1 MLKYILRRLLQ
12 MIPVIIIISILLFSL
27 VQAMPGDPI
36 QSYLGINS
44 KVAPEIKEKLRVK
57 LGLDKPIYVQYGI
70 WFKRMLS
77 GDFGES
83 IQYKRPVSK
92 VAGDFL
98 WNSFLLNIVVFILAF
113 GISIPIGIICAVR
126 QYSKTDNF
134 WTIFSLIGIS
144 MPSFFFGLLL
154 IFGLAVKLRILPISG
169 MITAGANYTGLE
181 HVLDVAEHMVL
192 PAIVLTISSLASLV
206 RYIRNSML
214 EVVKQDY
221 IRTARS
227 KGLSEKIVIYRHA
240 FRNALIPIV
249 TLIGIWIPFLF
260 TGSVITETVFVWP
273 GIGRVLYEGVIM
285 RDYNV
290 VMTLNMF
297 FALLMLMGN
306 LLQDIGYALVDPRVK
321 VE

>member
-1 MLKYILRRLLQ
+1 MLKYIFRRLIQ
-12 MIPVIIIISILLFSL
+12 MIPVIIVISILLFCL
-27 VQAMPGDPI
+27 VKAMPGDPVRA
-36 QSYLGINS
+36 YLGVNS
-44 KVAPEIKEKLRVK
+44 KVSPEIKEKLMSD
-57 LGLDKPIYVQYGI
+57 LGLDQPMHIQYFM
-70 WFKRMLS
+70 WLKRMAN

-83 IQYKRPVSK
+83 IQYKRPVSE
-92 VAGDFL
+92 VVGDFL
-98 WNSFLLNIVVFILAF
+98 WNTFLLKIVVFILAF
-113 GISIPIGIICAVR
+113 GISIPIGIICAVK

-134 WTIFSLIGIS
+134 WTVFSLIGIS

-154 IFGLAVKLRILPISG
+154 IFAFAVNFRLFPISG
-169 MITAGANYTGLE
+169 MVTPGTDYTGLE
-181 HVLDVAEHMVL
+181 YVLDMAKHMVL
-192 PAIVLTISSLASLV
+192 PVTVLTISSLASLV

-227 KGLSEKIVIYRHA
+227 KGLGEKIVIYKHA

-260 TGSVITETVFVWP
+260 TGSVITEKVFVWP

-285 RDYNV
+285 RDYNLI
-290 VMTLNMF
+290 MTLNML

-306 LLQDIGYALVDPRVK
+306 LLQDIGYAIVDPRVK

>member
-1 MLKYILRRLLQ
+1 
-12 MIPVIIIISILLFSL
+12 MIPVILVISILLFAL
-27 VQAMPGDPI
+27 VKSMPGDPV
-36 QSYLGINS
+36 QAYLGVNS
-44 KVAPEIKEKLRVK
+44 KVAPEIKEKLMEK
-57 LGLDKPIYVQYGI
+57 LGLDEPVHIQYFM
-70 WFKRMLS
+70 WLKRMAS

-83 IQYKRPVSK
+83 IQYKRPVSD

-98 WNSFLLNIVVFILAF
+98 WNTFLLNIVVFILAF
-113 GISIPIGIICAVR
+113 GISIPIGIICAVK
-126 QYSKTDNF
+126 QYSRTDNF
-134 WTIFSLIGIS
+134 WTVFSLIGIS

-154 IFGLAVKLRILPISG
+154 IFAFAVNFKWFPISG
-169 MITAGANYTGLE
+169 MITPGGNYTGLE
-181 HVLDVAEHMVL
+181 YVFDLAKHMVL
-192 PAIVLTISSLASLV
+192 PTIVLTISSLASLV

-227 KGLSEKIVIYRHA
+227 KGLSEKIVIYKHA

-260 TGSVITETVFVWP
+260 TGSVITEKVFVWP
-273 GIGRVLYEGVIM
+273 GIGRILYEGVIM
-285 RDYNV
+285 RDYNII
-290 VMTLNMF
+290 MTLNMF
-297 FALLMLMGN
+297 FAILMLMGN

>member
-1 MLKYILRRLLQ
+1 M
-12 MIPVIIIISILLFSL
+12 V
-27 VQAMPGDPI
+27 
-36 QSYLGINS
+36 N
-44 KVAPEIKEKLRVK
+44 
-57 LGLDKPIYVQYGI
+57 
-70 WFKRMLS
+70 

-83 IQYKRPVSK
+83 IQYKRPVSE
-92 VAGDFL
+92 VVGDFL
-98 WNSFLLNIVVFILAF
+98 WNTFLLKIVVFILAF
-113 GISIPIGIICAVR
+113 GISIPIGIICAVK

-134 WTIFSLIGIS
+134 WTVFSLIGIS

-154 IFGLAVKLRILPISG
+154 IFAFAVNFRLFPISG
-169 MITAGANYTGLE
+169 MITPGTDYTGLE
-181 HVLDVAEHMVL
+181 YVLDMASHMVL
-192 PAIVLTISSLASLV
+192 PVTVLTISSLASLV

-227 KGLSEKIVIYRHA
+227 KGLGEKIVIYKHA

-260 TGSVITETVFVWP
+260 TGSVITEKVFVWP

-285 RDYNV
+285 RDYNL
-290 VMTLNMF
+290 VMTLNML

-306 LLQDIGYALVDPRVK
+306 LLQDIGYAIVDPRVK

>member
-1 MLKYILRRLLQ
+1 MLKYIFRRLIQ
-12 MIPVIIIISILLFSL
+12 MIPVIIVISILLFCL
-27 VQAMPGDPI
+27 VKAMPGDPI
-36 QSYLGINS
+36 RAYLGVNS
-44 KVAPEIKEKLRVK
+44 KVSPEIKEKLVAD
-57 LGLDKPIYVQYGI
+57 LGLDQPMHVQYFM
-70 WFKRMLS
+70 WLKRMVN

-83 IQYKRPVSK
+83 IQYKRPVSE
-92 VAGDFL
+92 VVGDFL
-98 WNSFLLNIVVFILAF
+98 WNTFLLKIVVFILAF
-113 GISIPIGIICAVR
+113 GISIPIGIICAVK

-134 WTIFSLIGIS
+134 WTVFSLIGIS

-154 IFGLAVKLRILPISG
+154 IFAFAVNFRLFPISG
-169 MITAGANYTGLE
+169 MITPGTDYTGLE
-181 HVLDVAEHMVL
+181 YVLDMARHMVL
-192 PAIVLTISSLASLV
+192 PVTVLTISSLASLV

-227 KGLSEKIVIYRHA
+227 KGLGEKIVIYKHA

-260 TGSVITETVFVWP
+260 TGSVITEKVFVWP

-285 RDYNV
+285 RDYNLI
-290 VMTLNMF
+290 MTLNML

-306 LLQDIGYALVDPRVK
+306 LLQDIGYAIVDPRVK